1 LDKPVLSEALVRF
14 AVSRSCFHKSL
25 IDPPTPEPRKP
36 PPKPA
41 GHTPAT
47 HSDEDDEGEGEDE
60 DDFEEDD
67 DDDERQLPDAAD
79 DTTSSAEDLH
89 ELRSIV
95 LRHREREGDSDD
107 DSLLCRQL
115 LYD

>member
-1 LDKPVLSEALVRF
+1 LGVEAE
-14 AVSRSCFHKSL
+14 
-25 IDPPTPEPRKP
+25 PE
-36 PPKPA
+36 
-41 GHTPAT
+41 
-47 HSDEDDEGEGEDE
+47 
-60 DDFEEDD
+60 EEDD

-89 ELRSIV
+89 ELKSIV